1 MLFSSYPLRERQVP
15 RWDSPL
21 LPGGGGALGQG
32 TEDSACL
39 WSIQFLWLLSV
50 IPDVDVQTLELDKC
64 LF

>member
-32 TEDSACL
+32 TEDSASL
-39 WSIQFLWLLSV
+39 V
-50 IPDVDVQTLELDKC
+50 YTIPVAFVSHS
-64 LF
+64 